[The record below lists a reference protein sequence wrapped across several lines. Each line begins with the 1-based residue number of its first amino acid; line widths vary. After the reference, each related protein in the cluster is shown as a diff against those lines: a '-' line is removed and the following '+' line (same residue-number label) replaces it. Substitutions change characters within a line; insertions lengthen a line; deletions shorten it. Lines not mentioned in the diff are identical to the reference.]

1 MSPPVALSTKRP
13 ADAFRAAAAAEN
25 ELSDAC
31 PRDRAAAALDW
42 ILKRRSHGSVEELLA
57 PLGVSRGTIRN
68 WRRNS
73 VDFSVA
79 VVWAIAH
86 VYAADR
92 LPKTPDE
99 LDALMAAG
107 PSDDVDTLFNLFYD
121 DNDRAA
127 FEWIHRHRPANFRW
141 NTEYPAA

>member
-1 MSPPVALSTKRP
+1 MSPPAAIATQRP
-13 ADAFRAAAAAEN
+13 ADAWRAHVAAEA
-25 ELSDAC
+25 ELADAC
-31 PRDRAAAALDW
+31 PRELAAASLDW

-73 VDFSVA
+73 VDFSVG

-99 LDALMAAG
+99 LATLMCGG
-107 PSDDVDTLFNLFYD
+107 PNAEASDLFNLFYSA
-121 DNDRAA
+121 NDREA
-127 FEWIHRHRPANFRW
+127 FEWIHSNRPANFRW
-141 NTEYPAA
+141 NTDYTAA